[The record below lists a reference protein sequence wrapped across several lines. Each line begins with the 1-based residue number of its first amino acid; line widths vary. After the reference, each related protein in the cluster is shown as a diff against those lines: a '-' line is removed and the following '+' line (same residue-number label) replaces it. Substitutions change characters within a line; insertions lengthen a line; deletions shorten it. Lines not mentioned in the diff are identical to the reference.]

1 MAKLHPKI
9 QELKRRAAP
18 IQYSSTTVDRSGN
31 IESLLDKR
39 QAEGYAFIWGSKN
52 MHSER
57 FFKGAFAR
65 SIREN
70 GPGSGASYELKL
82 TDEHGRALAL
92 FEELKEDDIGL
103 YFRSKPFDVVPW
115 AEPVLTQL
123 RSGTLNNFS
132 GGFLYVFE
140 PNAIMWNDATETLD
154 IFQARLLE
162 IAVVAVP
169 SELESFAIR
178 SARDEEEE
186 LLFEET
192 ESFIKSLP
200 KKNQLELRKL
210 IARHK
215 SLAQNDVADQIET
228 LKDDTQPVKRRGI
241 DYNYLTQNF
250 SLK

>member
-1 MAKLHPKI
+1 MRLHPKV
-9 QELKRRAAP
+9 QELKKRATP
-18 IQYSSTTVDRSGN
+18 ITYSSTTVDRNGN

-39 QAEGYAFIWGSKN
+39 QVEGYAFIWGSKN
-52 MHSER
+52 MHGER

-70 GPGSGASYELKL
+70 GPGSGATYELKL

-92 FEELKEDDIGL
+92 FEELKEDETGL

-132 GGFLYVFE
+132 GGFQYVFE
-140 PNAIMWNDATETLD
+140 PNAIMWNEQEESLD
-154 IFQARLLE
+154 IFQARLFE
-162 IAVVAVP
+162 IGVVAIP
-169 SELESFAIR
+169 SELNSFTLR
-178 SARDEEEE
+178 SADEDDQE
-186 LLFEET
+186 LLYEET

-215 SLAQNDVADQIET
+215 SLAQNDVADKVEA
-228 LKDDTQPVKRRGI
+228 LKEEKPTQKRGI
-241 DYNYLTQNF
+241 DYNFLTQNF
-250 SLK
+250 ELK

>member
-1 MAKLHPKI
+1 MKLHPKI

-18 IQYSSTTVDRSGN
+18 ITYSSTTVDRNGN

-39 QAEGYAFIWGSKN
+39 QVEGYAFIWGSKN
-52 MHSER
+52 MHGER

-70 GPGSGASYELKL
+70 GPNSGASYELKL

-92 FEELKEDDIGL
+92 FEELKEDETGL

-140 PNAIMWNDATETLD
+140 PNAIMWNEQEESLD

-169 SELESFAIR
+169 SEMETYALR
-178 SARDEEEE
+178 SMDSEEEE
-186 LLFEET
+186 LLYEET

-215 SLAQNDVADQIET
+215 SLAQGDASEQIQA
-228 LKDDTQPVKRRGI
+228 LKDEKPVKRRAI